1 MQFQWMVRFSL
12 DRAFAQEQLTV
23 VRSFRRD
30 AAWAGFSMW
39 HGSLLREENS
49 LESSLEN
56 ALFL

>member
-1 MQFQWMVRFSL
+1 MVRFSL

>member
-1 MQFQWMVRFSL
+1 MDRFSL

-23 VRSFRRD
+23 VRSFRRG